1 MKPIPKIPKIDIEPL
16 YEITQGLEKGYL
28 LFTAMEL
35 EVFDHFEKSKTAR
48 EISNELNLDA
58 DLTVKFLNSL
68 VSVGLLIKE
77 KSLYC
82 NTALV
87 AAYLVKG
94 VPFSQ
99 GNLLNLM
106 KKTKHERWTN
116 LSKFLQKVP
125 IQTGMK
131 TNAIF
136 DRSFTLAMAE
146 GAMRGGLHST
156 IEIIYSLPEFKNAR
170 KFLDLGGGHGLYA
183 IGACQVNPK
192 LQGFV
197 FDLPPV
203 IEVARE
209 YINEYDMN
217 DNVHTIS
224 GDLAKDDWGADYDI
238 IFASDSLY
246 KPRESILSVLKKIRD
261 GLSQKGIFICKH
273 WAMSEDRTTPA
284 TTVLWDLT
292 LSLMRNPAFYTYS
305 NEEFSDILK
314 ESGFSK
320 IELFDIS
327 TPSKPSKIIVARKE
341 TI

>member
-1 MKPIPKIPKIDIEPL
+1 MKPIPKIPNIDIEPL

-28 LFTAMEL
+28 FFTAMEL
-35 EVFDHFEKSKTAR
+35 GIFDHFEKSKTAR
-48 EISNELNLDA
+48 EITDELNLDV

-68 VSVGLLIKE
+68 VAVGLLAKE

-82 NTALV
+82 NTTLV

-94 VPFSQ
+94 KPFYQ
-99 GNLLNLM
+99 GSLLNLM
-106 KKTKHERWTN
+106 KKTRHERWTS
-116 LSKFLQKVP
+116 LSQFLKKMP
-125 IQTGMK
+125 IQPEK
-131 TNAIF
+131 KVSAIF
-136 DRSFTLAMAE
+136 DRSFILAMAE

-156 IEIIYSLPEFKNAR
+156 IEIISSLPEFKDVR

-183 IGACQVNPK
+183 IGICQVNSK

-209 YINEYDMN
+209 YIDEYGMN
-217 DNVHTIS
+217 DKVHTIS
-224 GDLAKDDWGADYDI
+224 GDLANDDWGADYDI

-246 KPRESILSVLKKIRD
+246 KPKGSILPVLKRIRD
-261 GLSQKGIFICKH
+261 SLSQKGIFICKH
-273 WAMSEDRTTPA
+273 WAMNEDRTTPT

-292 LSLMRNPAFYTYS
+292 LSLMGNPAFYTYS

-314 ESGFSK
+314 EAGFSK

-327 TPSKPSKIIVARKE
+327 TPSKPSKIIVARKDQC
-341 TI
+341 